1 MSHRFFAALTQP
13 QYAETVS
20 LAETLGEPSRK
31 CPILSG
37 LPKRRRNSPLVSTD
51 HFHGYP
57 RRMETIGPPTRGEDG
72 GKTPGKKGGP
82 AMASKLSISK
92 ERTAE
97 LIKEFGKNDQ
107 DSGSAE
113 VQVAILS
120 ERIRNLT
127 EHLKT
132 HKKDNHTRRG
142 LMMLI
147 GKRRGMLKYIKE
159 RNIEEYRELIK
170 KLGIRD
176 NI

>member
-1 MSHRFFAALTQP
+1 
-13 QYAETVS
+13 
-20 LAETLGEPSRK
+20 
-31 CPILSG
+31 
-37 LPKRRRNSPLVSTD
+37 
-51 HFHGYP
+51 
-57 RRMETIGPPTRGEDG
+57 
-72 GKTPGKKGGP
+72 
-82 AMASKLSISK
+82 MANKDSISK

-97 LIKEFGKNDQ
+97 LIAEYGKNAQ

-132 HKKDNHTRRG
+132 HPKDHHTRRG
-142 LMMLI
+142 LLMLV
-147 GKRRGMLKYIKE
+147 GKRRRLLVYIKE
-159 RNIEEYRELIK
+159 RDILEYRELIK

>member
-1 MSHRFFAALTQP
+1 
-13 QYAETVS
+13 
-20 LAETLGEPSRK
+20 
-31 CPILSG
+31 
-37 LPKRRRNSPLVSTD
+37 
-51 HFHGYP
+51 
-57 RRMETIGPPTRGEDG
+57 
-72 GKTPGKKGGP
+72 
-82 AMASKLSISK
+82 MADKLSISK

-97 LIKEFGKNDQ
+97 LIKEFGKNEA

-127 EHLKT
+127 EHLKV

-147 GKRRGMLKYIKE
+147 GKRRGLGKHIKE
-159 RNIEEYRELIK
+159 QDIEEYRALIK

>member
-1 MSHRFFAALTQP
+1 MRRASQQSGFVRGKV
-13 QYAETVS
+13 AE
-20 LAETLGEPSRK
+20 
-31 CPILSG
+31 
-37 LPKRRRNSPLVSTD
+37 
-51 HFHGYP
+51 
-57 RRMETIGPPTRGEDG
+57 
-72 GKTPGKKGGP
+72 
-82 AMASKLSISK
+82 MADKLSISK

-97 LIKEFGKNDQ
+97 LIKEFGKNEH

-127 EHLKT
+127 EHLKV

-147 GKRRGMLKYIKE
+147 GKRRGLLKHIKDQD
-159 RNIEEYRELIK
+159 IDAYRALIK